1 MAEVGHDLVDALF
14 HAVEVSKSRVTADHL
29 VGENARQP
37 WVGRGVEQF
46 RLANG
51 QQQAFCCRGV
61 GAAIL
66 FAQFEVLLEGEL
78 LLASRFETLLEVAE
92 NAHDFTSL
100 DAQSRCGFGQ
110 ALGSPGADAAG
121 QNPQNT
127 KKSYRWP
134 DAVWPALPCFGWP
147 ELKDSS
153 ESARSRAAQR

>member
-51 QQQAFCCRGV
+51 QQQAFGCRGV

-100 DAQSRCGFGQ
+100 DA
-110 ALGSPGADAAG
+110 
-121 QNPQNT
+121 
-127 KKSYRWP
+127 
-134 DAVWPALPCFGWP
+134 VWPALPCFGWP